1 MVFPAASSVLSL
13 TCDTSAQETIASH
26 VSGSALEYVHVGV
39 AEFFM
44 YPELD
49 ERILKPS
56 DISEKVKTVIQEIDI
71 ERLASGI
78 AAVGTQIRFVVVTA
92 ATRDQSVWAV
102 NKTDVGQTVSR
113 VGNAF
118 SAKEII
124 EREEH
129 AYRGTD
135 WYSD

>member
-1 MVFPAASSVLSL
+1 
-13 TCDTSAQETIASH
+13 
-26 VSGSALEYVHVGV
+26 
-39 AEFFM
+39 M

-56 DISEKVKTVIQEIDI
+56 DISEKVHKVIQEIDI
-71 ERLASGI
+71 ERLASEI
-78 AAVGTQIRFVVVTA
+78 AVIGTHIRFVVVTA

-124 EREEH
+124 AREELTYKCADCFAH
-129 AYRGTD
+129 
-135 WYSD
+135 

>member
-1 MVFPAASSVLSL
+1 MSL

-26 VSGSALEYVHVGV
+26 VRDSTLEYVHIGF

-56 DISEKVKTVIQEIDI
+56 DISEKVQKVIQEIDLD
-71 ERLASGI
+71 RLASGI

-113 VGNAF
+113 VSNAF

-129 AYRGTD
+129 AYRSTD

>member
-1 MVFPAASSVLSL
+1 
-13 TCDTSAQETIASH
+13 
-26 VSGSALEYVHVGV
+26 
-39 AEFFM
+39 M

-56 DISEKVKTVIQEIDI
+56 DISEKVHKVIQEIDI

-78 AAVGTQIRFVVVTA
+78 AAVGAQLRFVVVTA

-102 NKTDVGQTVSR
+102 NKTDVGQTISR
-113 VGNAF
+113 VGNVF

-124 EREEH
+124 EREED

-135 WYSD
+135 WYPD